1 MKLFSE
7 IQGTYN
13 QKYDDDLIG
22 LRFPCNN
29 KRSGEQP
36 EGILTDVLEHFGLS
50 AEVTSWEFK
59 RKIWEFLKIDVEPIN
74 LQPNE
79 RSTILEKN
87 INNAAEV
94 KILRNKEG
102 QLLISN
108 LNLSQTIKKSELEN
122 VLIKKIL
129 NQDMNKQNESEE
141 INMAEDEVKETINY
155 DEKYDLYV
163 REGKIEF
170 ITFHPSY
177 SYEDF
182 VEGIRPQIKEIDSE
196 RAENPNVQF
205 TYHQGIFKEMC
216 LRALKA
222 LIEEVK
228 KIKPELNLPTID
240 SWGIFNDSY
249 EQIQNALRN
258 TDLDSLPSDINHVL
272 IIDEI
277 NRGDVSKIFGELIT
291 LIEPDKRLGSKNTII
306 AKLPYTKKLFA
317 VPPNLY
323 ILATMNTADRSLTL
337 IDVALRRRFDFEEMK
352 PILEELK
359 ANPDKFGSG
368 KLNQDT
374 LDLFNKSIEAIIKL
388 NIELGKNED
397 IGKDKKIG
405 HAFFCNIKS
414 KGQII
419 SAWRNKIL
427 PLLEEYYFFDKS
439 QLEKMSGEFYKK
451 SDGWA
456 VKEDTIEAFI
466 DSIND
471 RKAFSQ

>member
-36 EGILTDVLEHFGLS
+36 EGILADVLEHFGLS

-129 NQDMNKQNESEE
+129 NQDMNEKNESEG
-141 INMAEDEVKETINY
+141 IPMAEDEVKEKINY
-155 DEKYDLYV
+155 DKQYDKYVND
-163 REGKIEF
+163 GNIEF

-182 VEGIRPQIKEIDSE
+182 VEGIRPILKEGQ
-196 RAENPNVQF
+196 NVQF
-205 TYHQGIFKEMC
+205 EIHNGIFKDIC
-216 LRALKA
+216 LRAIQALVKELIKQNQDSGLSELGNWSDFNSSLDLIKETLKKTPA
-222 LIEEVK
+222 S
-228 KIKPELNLPTID
+228 T
-240 SWGIFNDSY
+240 
-249 EQIQNALRN
+249 
-258 TDLDSLPSDINHVL
+258 LPSSINHVL

-277 NRGDVSKIFGELIT
+277 NRGDISKIFGELIT
-291 LIEPDKRLGSKNTII
+291 LIESDKRLGEKNMISV
-306 AKLPYTKKLFA
+306 KLPYTKEKFC

-323 ILATMNTADRSLTL
+323 IIGTMNTADRSIALV
-337 IDVALRRRFDFEEMK
+337 DVALRRRFDFQEMK
-352 PILEELK
+352 PQLENLK
-359 ANPDKFGSG
+359 NDPKSFGSEEV
-368 KLNQDT
+368 KSN
-374 LDLFNKSIEAIIKL
+374 DLFKDSIDAVIKL
-388 NIELGKNED
+388 NNILGLNED

-405 HAFFCNIKS
+405 HAFFCNINS
-414 KGQII
+414 PDQIM
-419 SAWRNKIL
+419 SAWKNKIM

-439 QLEKMSGEFYKK
+439 DLQRLSNQIYTTK
-451 SDGWA
+451 DGWA
-456 VKEDTIEAFI
+456 FDRAEEFIEHV
-466 DSIND
+466 N
-471 RKAFSQ
+471 RMPEE